1 MSSADGK
8 ASAAPAE
15 AAREEPRS
23 ARAEDADA
31 AGPSEI
37 MQFAEQAGIALDVE
51 SVNILLSELM
61 SMNAV
66 RRRAIATSPSFV
78 LHVHV
83 DRTLHVAMP
92 CHVL

>member
-37 MQFAEQAGIALDVE
+37 MQFAEEAGIALDGDI
-51 SVNILLSELM
+51 VNNLLLSELM

-78 LHVHV
+78 LPCPV
-83 DRTLHVAMP
+83 DRNAP
-92 CHVL
+92 